1 MAHALSRSHLRSSS
15 NSGAYKKP
23 GSPFASVMTWY
34 AHRTFGYQMTRC
46 HQSCTNITQVARPRS
61 FELIIQKILQMT
73 EVEDSCVHSAKYG
86 NRSFA
91 AGLHQSPRTSTSP
104 FVNPQFAKPQHASF

>member
-1 MAHALSRSHLRSSS
+1 MPNDQKPPIVHQHYAGSEATKLRSFPETE
-15 NSGAYKKP
+15 K
-23 GSPFASVMTWY
+23 
-34 AHRTFGYQMTRC
+34 
-46 HQSCTNITQVARPRS
+46 TQI
-61 FELIIQKILQMT
+61 ELVIQKILQMI

-91 AGLHQSPRTSTSP
+91 AGLNQSPRTSTSP